1 MIPISIIIEILDSF
15 ISIKLKGLT
24 WLGDLIYGPLNKKER
39 RKKEFDFSNLFLYV
53 LLCVL
58 MVGTAEGYGC

>member
-1 MIPISIIIEILDSF
+1 MAWGF
-15 ISIKLKGLT
+15 
-24 WLGDLIYGPLNKKER
+24 DLWTLNKKER